1 MRKLFT
7 KFGFILAFGLL
18 LTGCPG
24 APNTPEISGTENS
37 GTDNPEET
45 TPGQDT
51 LTKRIAEAQSSIDF
65 ENAEIVQDAEV
76 STAIT
81 IKNLKL
87 GSKTLTIKASGTQ
100 LQNVSNAVII
110 IDQQVGDGD
119 VTLTGCS
126 NITKLVV
133 NGGGSNSI
141 HIKNSKVASVEVKK
155 EAVRVAVEGN
165 SEVEAVV
172 VDAAA
177 TKIESEEN
185 IVIKAI
191 TVNESVDKV
200 TVKGGTV
207 QKIDVVAFDED
218 GTPTDAPSESQ
229 GESQPGAQII
239 IDGDTEIQNITGT
252 KDVQLTKEAIQSGAN
267 VVVKAPVP
275 VVTYYDDT
283 IVFLSNGDLTGTE
296 FENEAV
302 FYEYVFNFET
312 DNQEMQALG
321 AKFKLYKLENS
332 IELYLY
338 TAQTYPEFPD
348 IHSQK
353 YSESNTNSI
362 AIEDFYDSNLVLS
375 SAGIVKGEF
384 SAAIADSPTAS
395 YSQKFDIS
403 SCGMPARIVLP
414 EDPDKP
420 LVTVT
425 ATEQGNKIHVSNSNR
440 FYGRI
445 EIFAA
450 EKDENNEWKPS
461 KTKVFELDGYNYE
474 NHPAYTSLDFLDSYV
489 NDGKEYAYYVDT
501 SDYRETNKYEYSNT
515 NLYHAVTAKG
525 GKGELVMQAEATTE
539 GIKITVPKIETTDKF
554 TFFDTL
560 LRGNYNSNYTS
571 IHNLNKLKGK
581 PVIDY
586 FVKAGTEYT
595 YTLESHFYY
604 FAEQYIYYPHSNKC
618 TVAATG
624 GLGEAVIT
632 NSPAAVQNGKAVNFT
647 TPPVLEISP
656 FPEGFKASIKFMYK
670 ISTGENSSTSKT
682 FEIDYTPGAAEVTGD
697 ISEWF
702 KQEPKGSWFTNNSYE
717 VYIKY
722 PYKSDDP
729 FDTTGITYQ
738 NFVHKTDFSDM
749 PSSITITQE

>member
-1 MRKLFT
+1 MKNILT
-7 KFGFILAFGLL
+7 KSAFVLALALL
-18 LTGCPG
+18 ITGCPG
-24 APNTPEISGTENS
+24 TPNGTDTNGTNQQGQQQQQGQQPEPNTAEKSLSEKIAAATE
-37 GTDNPEET
+37 
-45 TPGQDT
+45 
-51 LTKRIAEAQSSIDF
+51 ASIDF
-65 ENAEIVQDAEV
+65 ENATISEDAV
-76 STAIT
+76 ISKAIT

-87 GSKTLTIKASGTQ
+87 GGKTLTIEATGTE
-100 LQNVSNAVII
+100 LHNVSDAVII
-110 IDQQVGDGD
+110 IDEKVGNGD

-141 HIKNSKVASVEVKK
+141 HIKNSKVASVQVKK
-155 EAVRVAVEGN
+155 DAVRVAVEGN
-165 SEVEAVV
+165 SEVEALV

-185 IVIKAI
+185 IVIKTI
-191 TVNESVDKV
+191 TVNENVDKV

-207 QKIDVVAFDED
+207 QKIEVA
-218 GTPTDAPSESQ
+218 APQ
-229 GESQPGAQII
+229 GSQPAAQIVV
-239 IDGDTEIQNITGT
+239 DGKADIQSIEGT
-252 KDVQLTKEAIQSGAN
+252 KDVQLTKEAIQSGSN

-275 VVTYYDDT
+275 VVTYYDNT

-296 FENEAV
+296 FENEDV

-321 AKFKLYKLENS
+321 AKLKLYKLENS

-338 TAQTYPEFPD
+338 TAQTHPQFPD

-362 AIEDFYDSNLVLS
+362 AIEDLYDSTLVLS

-395 YSQKFDIS
+395 YSQEFDIS

-461 KTKVFELDGYNYE
+461 KTKVFALDGYNYE
-474 NHPAYTSLDFLDSYV
+474 NPPAYTSLDFLDSYV

-515 NLYHAVTAKG
+515 NLYHAVTATG
-525 GKGELVMQAEATTE
+525 GKGEIVIQAEATDQ
-539 GIKITVPKIETTDKF
+539 GIKITVPEIETTDKF
-554 TFFDTL
+554 SFFDTL
-560 LRGNYNSNYTS
+560 LRGNYNSDYTS
-571 IHNLNKLKGK
+571 INNLNKLKGE

-604 FAEQYIYYPHSNKC
+604 FDEQYTYYPHSNKC

-632 NSPAAVQNGKAVNFT
+632 NSPAAVQNGQAVNFT
-647 TPPVLEISP
+647 TPPVLGISSL
-656 FPEGFKASIKFMYK
+656 PEGFKASIKFMYK

-682 FEIDYTPGAAEVTGD
+682 FEIDYIPGATEVTGD
-697 ISEWF
+697 ISKWF
-702 KQEPKGSWFTNNSYE
+702 KQEPKGTWNTNNSYE
-717 VYIKY
+717 VYIEY
-722 PYKSDDP
+722 PYESDDP

-738 NFVHKTDFSDM
+738 NFVHNTNFSSM

>member
-1 MRKLFT
+1 MKNLLTKLVCIFAIAVL
-7 KFGFILAFGLL
+7 F
-18 LTGCPG
+18 TGCPKSTG
-24 APNTPEISGTENS
+24 ANEVTDGSLTE
-37 GTDNPEET
+37 
-45 TPGQDT
+45 
-51 LTKRIAEAQSSIDF
+51 RIDAAQTSIDF
-65 ENAEIVQDAEV
+65 EGAEIAENAV
-76 STAIT
+76 VAKKIT
-81 IKNLKL
+81 VKNLKL
-87 GSKTLTIKASGTQ
+87 GGKTLTIEASGTE
-100 LQNVSNAVII
+100 LQNVSNAVIV
-110 IDQQVGDGD
+110 IDQKVGDGD
-119 VTLTGCS
+119 VTLTGCT
-126 NITKLVV
+126 NINKLVV

-141 HIKNSKVASVEVKK
+141 HIKNSKVANVEVKK
-155 EAVRVAVEGN
+155 DAVRVAMEGT
-165 SEVEAVV
+165 SEVEALV

-177 TKIESEEN
+177 TKIESEES

-191 TVNESVDKV
+191 TVNENVDKV

-207 QKIDVVAFDED
+207 EKIEVA
-218 GTPTDAPSESQ
+218 APQGSQ
-229 GESQPGAQII
+229 TAAQIVV
-239 IDGDTEIQNITGT
+239 DGKADIQSIEGT
-252 KDVQLTKEAIQSGAN
+252 KDVQLTKEAIQSGSN

-275 VVTYYDDT
+275 VVTYYDNT

-296 FENEAV
+296 FENEDV

-321 AKFKLYKLENS
+321 AKLKLYKLENS

-338 TAQTYPEFPD
+338 TAQTHPQFPD

-362 AIEDFYDSNLVLS
+362 AIEDLYDSTLVLS

-403 SCGMPARIVLP
+403 SCGMPAIIVLP
-414 EDPDKP
+414 EDPAKP

-425 ATEQGNKIHVSNSNR
+425 ATEQGNKIHVSNSHR

-461 KTKVFELDGYNYE
+461 KTKVFALDGYNYE
-474 NHPAYTSLDFLDSYV
+474 NPPAYTSLDFLDSYV

-515 NLYHAVTAKG
+515 NLYHAVTATG
-525 GKGELVMQAEATTE
+525 GKGEIVIQAEATDQ
-539 GIKITVPKIETTDKF
+539 GIKITVPEIETTDKF
-554 TFFDTL
+554 SFFDTL
-560 LRGNYNSNYTS
+560 LRGNYNSDYTS
-571 IHNLNKLKGK
+571 INNLNKLKGE

-604 FAEQYIYYPHSNKC
+604 FAEQYTYYPHSNKC

-632 NSPAAVQNGKAVNFT
+632 NSPAAVQNGQAVNFT
-647 TPPVLEISP
+647 TPPVLGISSISDDFEIQ
-656 FPEGFKASIKFMYK
+656 
-670 ISTGENSSTSKT
+670 ISFSYSVQTGENSSSGQS
-682 FEIDYTPGAAEVTGD
+682 FCIDYDYAPTSTTV
-697 ISEWF
+697 
-702 KQEPKGSWFTNNSYE
+702 KGNLNSWFNQGPYGTYNSNNSYE

-722 PYKSDDP
+722 PYESDDP

-738 NFVHKTDFSDM
+738 NFVHNTNFSSM

>member
-1 MRKLFT
+1 MVMKKNLL
-7 KFGFILAFGLL
+7 KFGFILFLLTL
-18 LTGCPG
+18 LTGCPRPVDG
-24 APNTPEISGTENS
+24 AQDPQDGPNTN
-37 GTDNPEET
+37 ET
-45 TPGQDT
+45 LPNDS
-51 LTKRIAEAQSSIDF
+51 LTKKIAAATTSLDF
-65 ENAEIVQDAEV
+65 ENKEIAEDAEV
-76 STAIT
+76 SKAIT

-87 GSKTLTIKASGTQ
+87 GGKTLTVKASGTE
-100 LQNVSNAVII
+100 LQNVSNATII

-141 HIKNSKVASVEVKK
+141 HIKNSKVANVEVKK
-155 EAVRVAVEGN
+155 DAVRVAMEGT
-165 SEVEAVV
+165 SQVEAVV
-172 VDAAA
+172 VNAAN

-185 IVIKAI
+185 IEIKAI
-191 TVNESVDKV
+191 TVNERVDKV

-207 QKIDVVAFDED
+207 EKVQVVAFDTD
-218 GTPTDAPSESQ
+218 GKPTDAPSESQ
-229 GESQPGAQII
+229 GESQTSAQII
-239 IDGDTEIQNITGT
+239 IDGKTNINTIEGT
-252 KDVQLTKEAIQSGAN
+252 KDVQLTKEAIQSGSA
-267 VVVKAPVP
+267 VEVKAPVP

-296 FENEAV
+296 FEKESV

-321 AKFKLYKLENS
+321 AKLKLYKLEDS

-338 TAQTYPEFPD
+338 AAQPNPQ
-348 IHSQK
+348 SQK

-362 AIEDFYDSNLVLS
+362 AIEGFYDSNLVLS

-384 SAAIADSPTAS
+384 SPSIADRPTAS
-395 YSQKFDIS
+395 YSQKFDIN
-403 SCGMPARIVLP
+403 SCGMPAIIVLP

-425 ATEQGNKIHVSNSNR
+425 ATEQGNKIHVSNSNS

-474 NHPAYTSLDFLDSYV
+474 NPPAYTSLDFLDSYV

-501 SDYRETNKYEYSNT
+501 PYYRETNKYEYSNT

-525 GKGELVMQAEATTE
+525 GKGEIVMQAEATTE
-539 GIKITVPKIETTDKF
+539 GIKITVPVIETTDKF
-554 TFFDTL
+554 SFFDTL

-604 FAEQYIYYPHSNKC
+604 FSEQYTYYPHSNKC

-632 NSPAAVQNGKAVNFT
+632 NSPAAVQKGKAVNFT
-647 TPPVLEISP
+647 TPPVLEINP

-722 PYKSDDP
+722 PYESDDP

-738 NFVHKTDFSDM
+738 NFVHKTDFAGL
-749 PSSITITQE
+749 PEELIIE